1 MYIPKEIIL
10 ILIGYILCPITA
22 YIYLEIKKHK
32 ESRKKKDD

>member
-22 YIYLEIKKHK
+22 YIYLEIKKYK